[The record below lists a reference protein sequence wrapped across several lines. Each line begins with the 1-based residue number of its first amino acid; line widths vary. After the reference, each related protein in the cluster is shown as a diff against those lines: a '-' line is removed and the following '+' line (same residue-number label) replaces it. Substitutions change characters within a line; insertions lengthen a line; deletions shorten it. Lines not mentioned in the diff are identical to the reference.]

1 MFRIFKE
8 LTSKWTIPG
17 WLVLLFYLLVHILD
31 WADRLESI
39 QGKAGRMMPLLR
51 PAIEFLL
58 SSKGQLMILVIG
70 LLLLFIATWRKTE
83 TTDREKKE
91 NNGLKQPKEPQPVIV
106 AIDELKTLRYEGE
119 RLVNRFQIDSV
130 KPTLGE
136 VENWRKRMRE
146 CARQKV
152 LATENLVS
160 AKDLLKLDKRW
171 DEGEVLRI
179 TAKFFDHG
187 CFADGSVEMAV
198 FQSVW
203 GHVQRLNQLI
213 AKIEGEESTVETNN
227 GLQQRAV
234 GLSKISRRLDEEIEK
249 GRVGLEHPDVPPPL
263 DQTAIEAIDE
273 VMEEC
278 QILERIFASLSDPLP
293 DNQPRV
299 LVEEARII
307 LHRYAPEYVD
317 KFNSVVKNPKRSANF
332 PAVTNRTVEELGK
345 WTSDKTRRDGW
356 DIIDSI
362 LRYLALVRS
371 NLYSKLP

>member
-39 QGKAGRMMPLLR
+39 QGKVGRMMPLLK

-58 SSKGQLMILVIG
+58 SSKGQVMILVIG

-146 CARQKV
+146 CARQNV

-179 TAKFFDHG
+179 TAEFVDHG

-198 FQSVW
+198 FQSLW
-203 GHVQRLNQLI
+203 GHVQRLKELI
-213 AKIEGEESTVETNN
+213 AKIESEESTEETNS
-227 GLQQRAV
+227 QQRADLAYLADPAYDRFWPSGSHDV
-234 GLSKISRRLDEEIEK
+234 TSKTPIE
-249 GRVGLEHPDVPPPL
+249 L
-263 DQTAIEAIDE
+263 IDE
-273 VMEEC
+273 
-278 QILERIFASLSDPLP
+278 
-293 DNQPRV
+293 
-299 LVEEARII
+299 
-307 LHRYAPEYVD
+307 
-317 KFNSVVKNPKRSANF
+317 
-332 PAVTNRTVEELGK
+332 AVTDGERVETFCEGFHPGYECKQRADTWVEKTKNTLRKCAPNYVAMFNDTVAKPFPTNWLPQLGRPIVEVAK
-345 WTSDKTRRDGW
+345 WKGDEDRYKAWRVASASVTQLR
-356 DIIDSI
+356 SI
-362 LRYLALVRS
+362 RAKVRA
-371 NLYSKLP
+371 KLPS